1 MFDGREV
8 VQTLKQL
15 GVTHVVWLPDSEIGA
30 WESALVAEPSI
41 RLVRACREGEVL
53 GITAGLIIG
62 GARPVAMIQCTGMF
76 EAGDALRNVVHDLG
90 LPLFLVIGYRSYLD
104 REKIPNDSAREFA
117 EPILKAWRI
126 PYRLLERAEQL
137 RELAEQYRESQAK
150 GTAAAVLVA
159 E

>member
-150 GTAAAVLVA
+150 GIAAAVLVA